1 MIHPYH
7 PIQVAG
13 GALCSQ
19 MINIEAPS
27 WLVLGCRTSTKVT
40 RKNISHENQEIS
52 ILMIGENQSKVNTS
66 STSHRELQRSKDK
79 TREQR
84 TKKQKP
90 EKIKKQNKCKSS
102 MDKSASLTP
111 VQGPSTAA
119 HMIVTSLPQLPT
131 DFISSLQWVMTSDLD
146 SNAQNC

>member
-66 STSHRELQRSKDK
+66 STSHRELQRRKDK
-79 TREQR
+79 TENKGPRN
-84 TKKQKP
+84 KNQKRSKN
-90 EKIKKQNKCKSS
+90 KINAK
-102 MDKSASLTP
+102 TVWTE
-111 VQGPSTAA
+111 VQVSHLFRDHQQP
-119 HMIVTSLPQLPT
+119 HI
-131 DFISSLQWVMTSDLD
+131 
-146 SNAQNC
+146 